1 MISIN
6 LLLKDD
12 ERRNDDEILK
22 YYRPLN
28 EKIWKTNIG
37 FVYLFTNLFYLYVI
51 EFMLSFEIL
60 LLTGKSKL
68 NHESKK
74 HSSV

>member
-1 MISIN
+1 M
-6 LLLKDD
+6 LKDD
-12 ERRNDDEILK
+12 ERKKWWRNIEILSTIDEM
-22 YYRPLN
+22 N

-37 FVYLFTNLFYLYVI
+37 FVYLFTILFYLYVI
-51 EFMLSFEIL
+51 GFLLSFEIL